1 MKLLLLLALLASP
14 KAADCPPG
22 ARLEKGKCV
31 PVPDAR
37 CAEGLHFEEGKGC
50 VDAKGRPPKKA
61 TTGGLSDRV
70 VGTCNGAK
78 VEVQAAAGLLGGK
91 VSLLIDGKV
100 ADSVGVLAGRETIL
114 SGTIRGQ
121 EAELRVEQRPMRAR
135 YTLTVGGKECPLRDP

>member
-14 KAADCPPG
+14 KTPDCPAG
-22 ARLEKGKCV
+22 SRLEKGKCV
-31 PVPDAR
+31 S
-37 CAEGLHFEEGKGC
+37 
-50 VDAKGRPPKKA
+50 KKA

-70 VGTCNGAK
+70 VGTCNGSR

-100 ADSVGVLAGRETIL
+100 ADSAGVLAGREVIL
-114 SGTIRGQ
+114 SGVIRGQ

-135 YTLTVGGKECPLRDP
+135 YILTVGGKECPLRDP